1 MRMKAKTKK
10 KTTSVILYI
19 LMVIVCIATLF
30 PFIWIVSGSFKTNS
44 EIFSYPPS
52 IIPRDPTARGYLG
65 LFTEPMFGQTKFL
78 DFARNSLFV
87 SLLTAVITV
96 VMAALGSYG
105 MSRFKFKGSTALKY
119 LILLSQML
127 PGALL
132 LIPLYMIMVKF
143 NLINSHWSLI
153 IAYISFTLPYCTYL
167 LKGYVDAVPKDID
180 EAALVDGCNR
190 VNTLFKVVFPV
201 AAPGIVVTFV
211 QAFIMGWNE
220 YMFAM
225 AFLNMNSQWTIPV
238 ALGSFRGQYIVD
250 WGYLFAGSVLLT
262 LPVMILFL
270 FFQKWLITGL
280 ASGSVKG

>member
-1 MRMKAKTKK
+1 MRTKTKK
-10 KTTSVILYI
+10 SIRQVILYA
-19 LMVIVCIATLF
+19 LLLVVCISTVF
-30 PFIWIVSGSFKTNS
+30 PFFWMVSSSFKTNS

-52 IIPRDPTARGYLG
+52 FIPRDPTARGYKD
-65 LFTEPMFGQTKFL
+65 LFTAPMFGQTKFI
-78 DFARNSLFV
+78 DFARNSTFV
-87 SLLTAVITV
+87 SLLTAIITV
-96 VMAALGSYG
+96 VMSVLAAYG

-132 LIPLYMIMVKF
+132 LIPLYMIMVKLE
-143 NLINSHWSLI
+143 LINTHWSLI

-167 LKGYVDAVPKDID
+167 LKSYVDAIPVSID

-190 VNTLFKVVFPV
+190 VTALFYVVFPV
-201 AAPGIVVTFV
+201 VAPGLVVTFV

-220 YMFAM
+220 YMFAL
-225 AFLNMNSQWTIPV
+225 AFLNQNSQWTIPV

-262 LPVMILFL
+262 IPV
-270 FFQKWLITGL
+270 
-280 ASGSVKG
+280 

>member
-1 MRMKAKTKK
+1 MKIKTKK
-10 KTTSVILYI
+10 KISKTILYFLLI
-19 LMVIVCIATLF
+19 LVCFIAVF
-30 PFIWIVSGSFKTNS
+30 PFFWMVSSSFKGNS
-44 EIFSYPPS
+44 EIFTYPPVW
-52 IIPRDPTARGYLG
+52 IPREPTTEGYTN
-65 LFTEPMFGQTKFL
+65 LFFTPMYGTTLFI

-87 SLLTAVITV
+87 SLLTAIITV
-96 VMAALGSYG
+96 LIAALGSYG
-105 MSRFKFKGSTALKY
+105 MARFKFRGGGVLKY

-132 LIPLYMIMVKF
+132 LIPLYMIMAKLK
-143 NLINSHWSLI
+143 LIDSHWALI

-167 LKGYVDAVPKDID
+167 LKSYIDAIPPSID

-190 VNTLFKVVFPV
+190 FTALFLVIFPI

-220 YMFAM
+220 YMFAL
-225 AFLNMNSQWTIPV
+225 AFLNTNSQWTIPV
-238 ALGSFRGQYIVD
+238 ALGSFRGQYIVE
-250 WGYLFAGSVLLT
+250 WSYLFAGSVLLT
-262 LPVMILFL
+262 IPVLLLFL

>member
-1 MRMKAKTKK
+1 MKTKTKK
-10 KTTSVILYI
+10 KITTAFLYV
-19 LMVIVCIATLF
+19 LMAIVCFATVF
-30 PFIWIVSGSFKTNS
+30 PFLWMVSSSFKTNS

-52 IIPRDPTARGYLG
+52 LIPRVSTARGYLD
-65 LFTEPMFGQTKFL
+65 LFNTPMFGETKFL

-87 SLLTAVITV
+87 SLLTAIITV
-96 VMAALGSYG
+96 VMAALGAYG
-105 MSRFKFKGSTALKY
+105 MSRFRFKGAKALKY

-132 LIPLYMIMVKF
+132 LIPLYMIMVKLK
-143 NLINSHWSLI
+143 LINTHWSLI

-167 LKGYVDAVPKDID
+167 LKSYVDAIPPSID

-190 VNTLFKVVFPV
+190 VTALFHVVFPI

-225 AFLNMNSQWTIPV
+225 AFLNQNSQWTIPV

-262 LPVMILFL
+262 LPVLALFL

-280 ASGSVKG
+280 SAGSVKG